1 MSQQQTLHTPGKI
14 CFKENGEA
22 NSYQLLSENGVWL
35 MSILHNGEAITDRQ
49 RANLSRMAVCWNCFD
64 GVPSEEIPA
73 SIGEPKSESLKYHV
87 MYTSSMGP
95 KLESFKT
102 DEERQQWCSEQ
113 DDSFESFFAIDGIVD
128 QVYNPIIGE

>member
-1 MSQQQTLHTPGKI
+1 MSQEQTLHTPGKI

-22 NSYQLLSENGVWL
+22 NSYQLLSENGDWL

-49 RANLSRMAVCWNCFD
+49 RAILSRMAVCWNYFD
-64 GVPSEEIPA
+64 GIPTEF
-73 SIGEPKSESLKYHV
+73 ITESKKEVKPETLKFHV
-87 MYTSSMGP
+87 MHTSASGP

-113 DDSFESFFAIDGIVD
+113 DDFFESFFAIDGIVN
-128 QVYNPIIGE
+128 QVYTPIIGE